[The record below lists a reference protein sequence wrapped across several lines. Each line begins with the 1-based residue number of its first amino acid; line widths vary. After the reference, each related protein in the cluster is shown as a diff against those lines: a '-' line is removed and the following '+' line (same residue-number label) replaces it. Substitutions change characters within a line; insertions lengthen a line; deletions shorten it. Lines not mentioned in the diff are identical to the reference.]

1 MSARLKIL
9 AVDDEDFNLDIMD
22 HHLARAGLEVVR
34 AEDGIAALQKLE
46 ENADIELIVLDR
58 MMPKLGGMEF
68 LQRIKAD
75 SRFRDI
81 PVVMQT
87 AAAATEQVVQGIEA
101 GVHYYLTKPYN
112 GLILVGIVNAAL
124 YEAKIKRKLG
134 DRVRG
139 YSRMLGLLEE
149 ARFHF
154 QTLDEAVNLAQY
166 IANCFPDPQQV
177 VFGLHEL
184 LVNAVEHG
192 NLGISYAE
200 KTALVQNGDWH
211 AEVERRLGF
220 PENQDKFGSISL
232 KVTPEAIVVHIKD
245 DGKGFDWREYLEFS
259 PDRATD
265 PHGRGIAASRA
276 LSFHSVEY
284 LGAGNEVR
292 CIVRLRARDVA

>member
-1 MSARLKIL
+1 MSAGLKIL
-9 AVDDEDFNLDIMD
+9 AVDDEEFNLDIMEY
-22 HHLARAGLEVVR
+22 HLAGAGYEVVR

-58 MMPKLGGMEF
+58 MMPNLGGMEF
-68 LQRIKAD
+68 LKRIKAD

-87 AAAATEQVVQGIEA
+87 AAAATDQVVQGIEA
-101 GVHYYLTKPYN
+101 GVYYYLTKPYESAM
-112 GLILVGIVNAAL
+112 LISIVVAAL
-124 YEAKIKRKLG
+124 RESITKKNLREKVCI
-134 DRVRG
+134 
-139 YSRMLGLLEE
+139 YSRILGLLEE

-154 QTLDEAVNLAQY
+154 QTLDEAVNLAHY
-166 IANCFPDPQQV
+166 IANCFPEPEKV

-200 KTALVQNGDWH
+200 KTALLRNGDWH
-211 AEVERRLGF
+211 AEIKRRLVF
-220 PENQDKFGSISL
+220 PENKKKMGSLSL
-232 KVTPEAIVVHIKD
+232 EVTKEAIVVHIKD
-245 DGKGFDWREYLEFS
+245 DGEGFDWHEYLEFS

-276 LSFHSVEY
+276 LSFNSVEY

-292 CIVRLRARDVA
+292 CIVKLGRDVA